1 MKRNEIEV
9 RLAALCAA
17 ISLSALVFVAV
28 VATFAGVDAPRAVPD
43 RLPPIAGHGDAPVA
57 IPVAIVPGRIE
68 VTGTRSTETAQNE
81 PAAPVPRS

>member
-9 RLAALCAA
+9 RMAALGAA

-28 VATFAGVDAPRAVPD
+28 VATFAGVDAPRALPD
-43 RLPPIAGHGDAPVA
+43 RLPPIATDARAADA

-68 VTGTRSTETAQNE
+68 VPGTRSTETAQNE
-81 PAAPVPRS
+81 PASPVPRS